1 MSRLP
6 RNIKAQKEFIINYLD
21 SNKILLGGKINL
33 CELPK
38 IIKLWERL
46 TNEVNKIGPPKTVKQ
61 WKDVSI

>member
-21 SNKILLGGKINL
+21 SNKILLGGEINL

-38 IIKLWERL
+38 VIKLWERL
-46 TNEVNKIGPPKTVKQ
+46 TNEVNNIGPSKTVKQ

>member
-1 MSRLP
+1 MSRSP
-6 RNIKAQKEFIINYLD
+6 RTTKAQKEFIINYLD
-21 SNKILLGGKINL
+21 SNKILLGGKINP

-38 IIKLWERL
+38 VNKLWERL